1 MSPSDVAITAYLSTR
16 DRGEA
21 DWYLHCEG
29 MSPYQQRQMA
39 QLSTSSDYAVCR
51 GKRGSPEDRLCT
63 CGSGELEDTE
73 HAVLRCQHYAALR
86 GPLHAALRAHVAAI
100 EDEHAYTITAREALR
115 WAIVD
120 ECPGLVTPTEL
131 TEKSLAL
138 YRQALLRFHRMSK
151 QTRYVVVKAVPQRPG
166 AL

>member
-1 MSPSDVAITAYLSTR
+1 M
-16 DRGEA
+16 
-21 DWYLHCEG
+21 
-29 MSPYQQRQMA
+29 
-39 QLSTSSDYAVCR
+39 CR

-73 HAVLRCQHYAALR
+73 HAVLRCQHYATLR
-86 GPLHAALRAHVAAI
+86 GPLLAALRAHVAAV
-100 EDEHAYTITAREALR
+100 EEEHAYTITAREALR

-120 ECPGLVTPTEL
+120 ESPGLVTPTEL

-151 QTRYVVVKAVPQRPG
+151 QTRYVVLKAVPQRPG